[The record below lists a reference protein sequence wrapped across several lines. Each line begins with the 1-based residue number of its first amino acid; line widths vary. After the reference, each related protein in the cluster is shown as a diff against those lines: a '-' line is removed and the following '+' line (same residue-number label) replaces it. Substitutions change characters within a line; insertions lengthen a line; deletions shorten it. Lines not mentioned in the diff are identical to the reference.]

1 MLQVSVEGAEAE
13 AQFHVRVFP
22 AGYWDPLSVVN
33 NQTLHVEE
41 STSVPIT
48 NNFLQV
54 FIYSNLDSIAT
65 NNFLYKTIIC
75 NIIYNLSLPSSLF

>member
-65 NNFLYKTIIC
+65 NFLSKTIIC
-75 NIIYNLSLPSSLF
+75 NLIYNLSLPSLFF